1 MQFRFS
7 NPMWHW
13 RGPSPFYF
21 ITVPA
26 EISADIKEL
35 SRDLTYGWGMIPV
48 TARIGA
54 TTFTTSLFEK
64 DGGYIL
70 PIKKL
75 VRIAEELE
83 QDTTVAVRMDFRL
96 N

>member
-1 MQFRFS
+1 
-7 NPMWHW
+7 MWHW
-13 RGPSPFYF
+13 RGPSPFHF

-26 EISADIKEL
+26 EISADIKDM

-70 PIKKL
+70 PIKNF
-75 VRIAEELE
+75 VRAAEQLSVNASVDV
-83 QDTTVAVRMDFRL
+83 QMDFRL
-96 N
+96 H

>member
-1 MQFRFS
+1 MQFQFT

-21 ITVPA
+21 VTVPA
-26 EISADIKEL
+26 DISADIKEL

-48 TARIGA
+48 HAQIGA
-54 TTFTTSLFEK
+54 TMFTTSLFEK
-64 DGGYIL
+64 DGGYVL
-70 PIKKL
+70 PIKKV
-75 VRIAEELE
+75 VRLAENLHE
-83 QDTTVAVRMDFRL
+83 DAFVDVSMDFRS

>member
-83 QDTTVAVRMDFRL
+83 QDATVAVRMDFRL